1 MPSPAG
7 PVDLWWHVGPDAAGR
22 GRGRALLRHAV
33 AARCHRE
40 PGTPALAPDARGRP
54 SLLPGQGLPPLRLT
68 AAHCGPVT
76 VAAVVSPGAGGRT
89 PAAGGGVG
97 SAQGA
102 VLGTD
107 VDTDPGT
114 ALGID
119 IEFLPRPPSPAL
131 LLQALG
137 DTERAD
143 LEARPA
149 PDRCAAFL
157 AVWTAK
163 EAVAKALGWP
173 LLRALV
179 DVEIALRPRPVVARL
194 GRDLAPRGWH
204 LVPLRLPGLPHT
216 VTLALRHPHT
226 DPERETSWTSPA
238 GPPSS
243 PGGPVASDWP
253 SRGPSTTTAPGSSSP
268 GATRNTA
275 VRPSPGSTAATT

>member
-7 PVDLWWHVGPDAAGR
+7 PVDLWWHVGPDPAGR

-40 PGTPALAPDARGRP
+40 PDALDLAPDAWGRP

-76 VAAVVSPGAGGRT
+76 VAAVVSPGAGGPTR
-89 PAAGGGVG
+89 AVVGADAG
-97 SAQGA
+97 
-102 VLGTD
+102 
-107 VDTDPGT
+107 TDPGT

-119 IEFLPRPPSPAL
+119 VEFLSRPPSPAL

-137 DTERAD
+137 DAERAE

-149 PDRCAAFL
+149 PDRRAAFL

-179 DVEIALRPRPVVARL
+179 DVEITLRPRPAVVRL
-194 GRDLAPRGWH
+194 GRDPAPRGWH

-243 PGGPVASDWP
+243 PEGPAASDWP
-253 SRGPSTTTAPGSSSP
+253 SRGPSTTTAPRSSSP
-268 GATRNTA
+268 DATRNTA
-275 VRPSPGSTAATT
+275 ARPSPGSTAATT